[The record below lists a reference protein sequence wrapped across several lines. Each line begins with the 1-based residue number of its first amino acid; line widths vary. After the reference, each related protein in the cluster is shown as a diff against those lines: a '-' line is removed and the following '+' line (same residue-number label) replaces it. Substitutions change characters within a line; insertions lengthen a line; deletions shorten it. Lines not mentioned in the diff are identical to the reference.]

1 MIRRAFWFTTGAAAG
16 VWATTKVQR
25 KIRSLAPDAL
35 ALRAA
40 DRAVEGGQRLREFAL
55 DVRAGMAQRE
65 GELKDALG
73 IAPADEADRYRE
85 LPAQGA
91 AQRRPAALPRQ
102 QGTDAQRSGAR
113 SSRKQAPR
121 QLGAVRPAGA
131 ARPAERLRHQEGA
144 VRPDR
149 ADSDGQQ
156 SHPTHPNDRNEDH

>member
-40 DRAVEGGQRLREFAL
+40 DKAVEGGHRLREFAL

-73 IAPADEADRYRE
+73 LSAAEEADRHRE
-85 LPAQGA
+85 LPAG
-91 AQRRPAALPRQ
+91 PAAPLPRQ
-102 QGTDAQRSGAR
+102 QERTVLRGQ
-113 SSRKQAPR
+113 
-121 QLGAVRPAGA
+121 A
-131 ARPAERLRHQEGA
+131 ARPPGGALPAQPDHQ
-144 VRPDR
+144 DH
-149 ADSDGQQ
+149 Q
-156 SHPTHPNDRNEDH
+156 STPNHPNDRNEDH